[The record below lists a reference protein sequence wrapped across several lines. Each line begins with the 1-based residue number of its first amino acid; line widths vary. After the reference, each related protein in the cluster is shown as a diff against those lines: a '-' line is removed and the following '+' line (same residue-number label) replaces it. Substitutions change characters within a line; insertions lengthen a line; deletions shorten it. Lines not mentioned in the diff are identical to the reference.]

1 MKVDYVLE
9 ERPAVIIV
17 RLRGSLDAYLRDFT
31 PEIEKQIRTK
41 PRHLVANLLYQV
53 LPHVQGDYLV
63 AVLRQTGRQAPP
75 EPPDADDRESFHF
88 GRSALSIRLPPSP
101 SHIRT
106 ARHAS
111 RGAGR

>member
-41 PRHLVANLLYQV
+41 PRHLVANLEEIDFIGSRGMGLLFHLHKV
-53 LPHVQGDYLV
+53 LSDI
-63 AVLRQTGRQAPP
+63 
-75 EPPDADDRESFHF
+75 
-88 GRSALSIRLPPSP
+88 GRSLVLAAPSRAVTDALEIGGIESLLTI
-101 SHIRT
+101 
-106 ARHAS
+106 AS
-111 RGAGR
+111 SEAAALAKVG